1 MGQKLKPPFPLPEWF
16 LRWYF
21 TGAFR
26 EQPCSHLHLI
36 EVRETEL
43 TVCRDCVEA
52 GDDWPSL
59 RMCLVCGYVGCCDQS
74 KNKHMKKHV
83 AETGHPIVRSIDPGE
98 AWIWCYKDEVM
109 IGSRSP
115 QLK

>member
-1 MGQKLKPPFPLPEWF
+1 
-16 LRWYF
+16 
-21 TGAFR
+21 
-26 EQPCSHLHLI
+26 
-36 EVRETEL
+36 
-43 TVCRDCVEA
+43 
-52 GDDWPSL
+52 
-59 RMCLVCGYVGCCDQS
+59 
-74 KNKHMKKHV
+74 MKKHV